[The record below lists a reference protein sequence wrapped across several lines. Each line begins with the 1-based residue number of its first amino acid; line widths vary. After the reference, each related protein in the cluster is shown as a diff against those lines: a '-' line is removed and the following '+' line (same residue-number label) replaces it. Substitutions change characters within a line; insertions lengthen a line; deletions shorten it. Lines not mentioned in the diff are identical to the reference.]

1 MPGPRLPTLAWRNI
15 WRNRRRTLITLFSI
29 AFGTLL
35 AVLMTGI
42 GDSSYAEMIN
52 HAARLGGGH
61 VIVQHQGYLQLPSLD
76 KTVRANPALLEAIR
90 AEPEVRAVV
99 PRVVGGVMLA
109 TSTNNVGAMI
119 IGVDPRVEDQTTLGF
134 VESLSEGEMFA
145 SPDDEGIILGKT
157 LAENL
162 DVTLGKKVVYTVTD
176 KSGEIVNGLA
186 RVSGILETGA
196 VEIDANTALL
206 PINALRGVLGYE
218 PDEVTQV
225 AVFVADHRVAEALAQ
240 RLAHELG
247 EPLGDEA
254 AVLPWF
260 EASPDLAGFVTM
272 KVTGT
277 VIFEIIVTVL
287 IAAGIFNTLFVSVME
302 RMRELG
308 ILAAIGFSSRQL
320 FGLVLWESLWLGLCG
335 IAAGVL
341 LTAWPYYYLSTTGLD
356 TAVMVGESGGGAQ
369 VSGVTMSQVLYVQL
383 YPEHAAYIAIA
394 VVVATLAAGLYPA
407 YKAGRV
413 SPVEAIRIV

>member
-1 MPGPRLPTLAWRNI
+1 MSGPRLPTLAWRNI

-42 GDSSYAEMIN
+42 GDSSYAEMID

-61 VIVQHQGYLQLPSLD
+61 VIVQHEGYVELPSLD
-76 KTVRANPALLEAIR
+76 KTVRAEPELLEAIR
-90 AEPEVRAVV
+90 ADPQVRAVV

-109 TSTNNVGAMI
+109 TSTNNVGAGI
-119 IGVDPRVEDQTTLGF
+119 IGIDPTMEDKTTFGLG
-134 VESLSEGEMFA
+134 ESIVAGEMFVSA
-145 SPDDEGIILGKT
+145 DDEGIILGKT

-162 DVTLGKKVVYTVTD
+162 DVTIGKKVVYTVTN
-176 KSGEIVNGLA
+176 KHGEITNGLA

-196 VEIDANTALL
+196 LEVDANTALL

-218 PDEVTQV
+218 GDEVTQL
-225 AVFVADHRVAEALAQ
+225 AVFVDDHRVSEKLAN
-240 RLAHELG
+240 RLSAQLELG
-247 EPLGDEA
+247 EHA

-260 EASPDLAGFVTM
+260 IASPDLAGFVTM

-277 VIFEIIVTVL
+277 LIFEIIVTVL

-302 RMRELG
+302 RIRELG

-320 FGLVLWESLWLGLCG
+320 FSLVVWESLWLGLCG
-335 IAAGVL
+335 IVAGVL
-341 LTAWPYYYLSTTGLD
+341 LTAWPYYYFSTTGFD
-356 TAVMVGESGGGAQ
+356 TTVMMGDNGNAQ
-369 VSGVTMSQVLYVQL
+369 ISGVTMSQVLYVEL
-383 YPEHAAYIAIA
+383 YPDHAAYIALAI
-394 VVVATLAAGLYPA
+394 VLATLAAGLYPA